1 MCRAVGPGALAG
13 VLTLLAVTAT
23 PAFGQVLFDL
33 PVRASATPDA
43 LVRGAPALLWN
54 PAGIAEVRRGRREVW
69 VVHVD
74 GPQASGVQ
82 GLAGAVVFDVRWLGR
97 VGAAYQ
103 HLGIPDIARTT
114 TSPEPQPGSLTVTED
129 LAVLSL
135 ARAVASNTGL
145 GVSARLMRGTV
156 GSDRRDRVSV
166 DVGIQAG
173 FAGTLQP
180 SVGAVLRSLGT
191 RSDVVVGVDAAL
203 PLPWRDRLELRAGY
217 GGQSPLS
224 ELRAEHRLSLR
235 GTWQEL
241 LVGGISTLSHGSDP
255 WTWLLEARLE
265 IDRYSL
271 GVVREGLSND
281 FGATHFFQ
289 VTIGL
294 D

>member
-135 ARAVASNTGL
+135 ARAVASYPPFL
-145 GVSARLMRGTV
+145 ASV
-156 GSDRRDRVSV
+156 GPRRPDRVSV